1 LIGDRQRDSV
11 VDPAVH
17 GEPCPRPHTEVK
29 AGHLSMISQ
38 PDAITKMILKAAQSV
53 SG

>member
-1 LIGDRQRDSV
+1 MANRAHAHI
-11 VDPAVH
+11 
-17 GEPCPRPHTEVK
+17 TEVK

-38 PDAITKMILKAAQSV
+38 PDAVTKVILAAAQSV